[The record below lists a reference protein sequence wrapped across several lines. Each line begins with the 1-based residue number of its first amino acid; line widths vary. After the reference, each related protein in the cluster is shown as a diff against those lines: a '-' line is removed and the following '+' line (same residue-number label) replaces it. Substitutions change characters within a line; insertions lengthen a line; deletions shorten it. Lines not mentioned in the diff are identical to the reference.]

1 VAVVRRQL
9 GTRAVGHAGTLDPFA
24 TGLLVVLVGKSTRL
38 ARFVEGMSKR
48 YRTVVRF
55 GTATDTDDLT
65 GRVISESRPE
75 QWPDRAT
82 MEAHVAALIGSHAQ
96 RPPAF
101 SAKHVAGTRS
111 HVLARRGEA
120 VELAEVDVQVHSID
134 TLDWTAPDL
143 TLDAQVSRGTYI
155 RALARDLGADIGI
168 PAHCAELRRTAIG
181 AFDVNDAIAPDAVTV
196 DRLMSPASLVQQL
209 PNDVLDETGVTEIG
223 FGRRVEQQSPADTT
237 GALLGPD
244 GRLLA
249 VAEGRAG
256 WWYPVVVLEPA
267 S

>member
-1 VAVVRRQL
+1 MAVVRRQL

-24 TGLLVVLVGKSTRL
+24 TGLLVVLVGKATRL

-55 GTATDTDDLT
+55 GTATDTDDVT
-65 GRVISESRPE
+65 GQVITALQPE
-75 QWPDRAT
+75 IWPDRAAI
-82 MEAHVAALIGSHAQ
+82 EAHVQELVGEQLQ

-111 HVLARRGEA
+111 YVLARRGEA
-120 VELAEVDVQVHSID
+120 VELAEVDVRVHSID
-134 TLDWTAPDL
+134 TLDWTPPDL
-143 TLDAQVSRGTYI
+143 VLDATVGRGTYV
-155 RALARDLGADIGI
+155 RALARDLGASLGI
-168 PAHCAELRRTAIG
+168 PAHCAELRRTATG
-181 AFDVNDAIAPDAVTV
+181 AFDVREAIAPEAASV
-196 DRLMSPASLVQQL
+196 DGLMSPARLVQQL
-209 PNDVLDETGVTEIG
+209 PQEALDTAGVTEIG
-223 FGRRVEQQSPADTT
+223 YGRRVQQQSAADAT

-249 VAEGRAG
+249 VAEGREG

-267 S
+267 A